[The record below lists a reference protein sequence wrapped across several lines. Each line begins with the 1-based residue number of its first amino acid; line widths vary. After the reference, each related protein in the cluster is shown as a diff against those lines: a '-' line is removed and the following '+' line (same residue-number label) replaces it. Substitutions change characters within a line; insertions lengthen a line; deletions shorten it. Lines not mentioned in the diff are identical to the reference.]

1 MDRLIGLW
9 TSSTLLK
16 GGVLVALFYWAWFS
30 FTADSRER
38 NILLI
43 TLISTPVIVLIARL
57 LALNLPFRA
66 RPIHDENLNFTLP
79 TGISENAQEG
89 MTCFPS
95 DHAVLYF
102 SLAVGILLVSKRLGL
117 VAILYTLI
125 FIGLP
130 RIYVGFHYPTDILG
144 GFLIGGALI
153 LISIY
158 LFANSIITTR
168 INDWTEKQPG
178 AFYALFFLTTFQ
190 IANLFNESRQIARLL
205 FSSLAY

>member
-1 MDRLIGLW
+1 VDRLIGLW

-30 FTADSRER
+30 FAADSRER

-79 TGISENAQEG
+79 TGISENAQVG

-102 SLAVGILLVSKRLGL
+102 SLAVGILVVSKRLGL

-153 LISIY
+153 SISIY
-158 LFANSIITTR
+158 LFANSFITTR
-168 INDWTEKQPG
+168 INDWTEKQPA